1 MERRMTRAHKTFC
14 RWVLLFCFAC
24 LPARAQNVEFLPE
37 VDAHLKLN
45 SNVRVYF
52 EDKNDRDG
60 GDPTQFTFCPSIQL
74 YLKPFIKLTHVTALH
89 LYNSH
94 STPSVLDDDN

>member
-1 MERRMTRAHKTFC
+1 MERKMTRAHKTFC

-52 EDKNDRDG
+52 ADKNDRDV
-60 GDPTQFTFCPSIQL
+60 GDPTRFTFSPSIQL
-74 YLKPFIKLTHVTALH
+74 YLNPLIKPWHVTAFDLDAS
-89 LYNSH
+89 Y
-94 STPSVLDDDN
+94 PRQSVR